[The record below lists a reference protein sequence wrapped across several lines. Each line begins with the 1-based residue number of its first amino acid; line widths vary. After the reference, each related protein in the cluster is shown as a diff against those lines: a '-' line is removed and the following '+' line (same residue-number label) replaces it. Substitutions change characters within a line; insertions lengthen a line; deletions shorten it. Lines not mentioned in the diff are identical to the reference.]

1 MIAKDLMTTPVI
13 TIEETSTVETAARLM
28 LDQDI
33 SSLPVLNRRRES
45 GRDILTHSD
54 FGLSPK
60 FRPLMDNVFSLLGS
74 TTTPRHLEETANKVG
89 GKLVRDVMRR
99 HVITASQDT
108 DMEHIAQLMLRANIH
123 RLPIS
128 GRRRPGGHNNPPRLS
143 EADSGPGLAPP
154 ESRPAVSLC
163 KAVCRGR
170 ERFRALP
177 LPKSDGNIL
186 EKK

>member
-1 MIAKDLMTTPVI
+1 MIAKDLMTTPVT
-13 TIEETSTVETAARLM
+13 TIEETSTVENAARLM

-33 SSLPVLNRRRES
+33 SSLPVLNRD
-45 GRDILTHSD
+45 GKVVGILTHSD

-74 TTTPRHLEETANKVG
+74 TTTPRHLEETAHKVG

-123 RLPIS
+123 RLPIM
-128 GRRRPGGHNNPPRLS
+128 
-143 EADSGPGLAPP
+143 
-154 ESRPAVSLC
+154 
-163 KAVCRGR
+163 
-170 ERFRALP
+170 
-177 LPKSDGNIL
+177 DGDNLVGIITRHDFL
-186 EKK
+186 KLIAAQD